1 MWWGPAPP
9 PAVGLL
15 FQGWGEGP
23 GSWRKAD
30 MQNAGA
36 RVLDAEPCI
45 TVLKMLLKVRVT
57 VVTGHRGGEWQRSRV
72 TEVGGGR
79 VQFGHG
85 SGACSPAWTDPHSR
99 AATRRGRGDL
109 CGLAGGMEEAWAEAS
124 GVVVPSRSTDETQGA
139 SPPFLS
145 SVVRPAREYQTW
157 LRSRA
162 WGGCPQQLSAWISGF
177 GVVFVLS
184 LSSRVSGPRTPG
196 HSCGYKLA

>member
-57 VVTGHRGGEWQRSRV
+57 VVTGHRGGEWQGSQGSQRWGVAGV

-85 SGACSPAWTDPHSR
+85 SGACSPAWTDPHLR
-99 AATRRGRGDL
+99 AATRRG
-109 CGLAGGMEEAWAEAS
+109 
-124 GVVVPSRSTDETQGA
+124 
-139 SPPFLS
+139 
-145 SVVRPAREYQTW
+145 
-157 LRSRA
+157 
-162 WGGCPQQLSAWISGF
+162 WGGTSVGWQVGW
-177 GVVFVLS
+177 
-184 LSSRVSGPRTPG
+184 RKPG
-196 HSCGYKLA
+196 RKLLG

>member
-1 MWWGPAPP
+1 MG
-9 PAVGLL
+9 
-15 FQGWGEGP
+15 
-23 GSWRKAD
+23 
-30 MQNAGA
+30 
-36 RVLDAEPCI
+36 
-45 TVLKMLLKVRVT
+45 
-57 VVTGHRGGEWQRSRV
+57 
-72 TEVGGGR
+72 
-79 VQFGHG
+79 
-85 SGACSPAWTDPHSR
+85 
-99 AATRRGRGDL
+99 GDL
-109 CGLAGGMEEAWAEAS
+109 CGLAGGMEEAREEAS

-157 LRSRA
+157 SRSRA

>member
-1 MWWGPAPP
+1 MFLESRGWRWGREGQPCPRIP
-9 PAVGLL
+9 VGRVV
-15 FQGWGEGP
+15 G
-23 GSWRKAD
+23 
-30 MQNAGA
+30 AGA
-36 RVLDAEPCI
+36 ASCCGVAFPGLGGGARQLAEGRHAECWGTSPRRR
-45 TVLKMLLKVRVT
+45 TVHHGSENAPQSQ
-57 VVTGHRGGEWQRSRV
+57 GHCCHGPQRWGVAGV

-109 CGLAGGMEEAWAEAS
+109 CGLAGGMEEAREEAS

-157 LRSRA
+157 SRSRA
-162 WGGCPQQLSAWISGF
+162 WGGCP
-177 GVVFVLS
+177 
-184 LSSRVSGPRTPG
+184 
-196 HSCGYKLA
+196 

>member
-1 MWWGPAPP
+1 
-9 PAVGLL
+9 
-15 FQGWGEGP
+15 
-23 GSWRKAD
+23 

-36 RVLDAEPCI
+36 RVLDAKPCI

-57 VVTGHRGGEWQRSRV
+57 VVTGHRGGEWQGSQGSQRWGVAGV

-99 AATRRGRGDL
+99 AATRRGGGGDL
-109 CGLAGGMEEAWAEAS
+109 CGLAGGMEEAREEAS

-157 LRSRA
+157 SRSRA